1 MGRNSNPYSKMT
13 KDQIISENHE
23 LFNEKE
29 FWKSTAIEQGSPR
42 NAYKVCCKEVEE
54 IWRIMDP
61 DNTGFVHG

>member
-1 MGRNSNPYSKMT
+1 MGRNNNPYRKMT

-29 FWKSTAIEQGSPR
+29 FWKSRAIAQGSPR
-42 NAYKVCCKEVEE
+42 NAFKVCCKEVEE
-54 IWRIMDP
+54 IRRIMDP